1 MVRDMKAQVGKEKFL
16 KQENTQYIETNDN
29 EKLCNLVIKTNMV
42 RSSTKF
48 MHLKRN
54 KANQKSC
61 SQIGYVLINKKKK
74 TIYNQRCT
82 KRSYKGSCADSDH
95 FLGIAKMQ

>member
-1 MVRDMKAQVGKEKFL
+1 MKAQVGKEKFL

-74 TIYNQRCT
+74 QSTIKGVQRDHT
-82 KRSYKGSCADSDH
+82 KDH
-95 FLGIAKMQ
+95 VQIPTIF